1 MSWSFDIGMVVRVHL
16 LRLTKNKTM
25 NDFISRLHDERN
37 ELREKVN
44 KLEDFLFS
52 EDDYNGIGDVQVSLL
67 KVQLYAM
74 KTYWK
79 CLIERIAD
87 LNK

>member
-1 MSWSFDIGMVVRVHL
+1 MVRVHL
-16 LRLTKNKTM
+16 LQLIKNKTM
-25 NDFISRLHDERN
+25 NDFILRLHDERN

-52 EDDYNGIGDVQVSLL
+52 ADDYNGIGDVQVSLL

-74 KTYWK
+74 KTYLK